1 MHSNWIFTVFS
12 FKWSAGE
19 LIEISDGESMAHTL
33 QIARCT
39 PISINKMYAEFPE
52 GNLVNSNQDVHTPT
66 HRQTNSWKKMRYR
79 KRRSKIKS
87 QLEKKE
93 EENEKESQHKR
104 CSPPSSRAIC
114 TWLVTI
120 RSLLFYPPCEK
131 RHFLILCSNAKSRRF
146 SIRPIWQR
154 PFLSDWCINGN
165 NYCFKHPTPS
175 PTFALHRPPFKLAPA
190 GHVFN

>member
-1 MHSNWIFTVFS
+1 M
-12 FKWSAGE
+12 
-19 LIEISDGESMAHTL
+19 
-33 QIARCT
+33 
-39 PISINKMYAEFPE
+39 
-52 GNLVNSNQDVHTPT
+52 
-66 HRQTNSWKKMRYR
+66 
-79 KRRSKIKS
+79 
-87 QLEKKE
+87 
-93 EENEKESQHKR
+93 
-104 CSPPSSRAIC
+104 SPPSSRAIC

-175 PTFALHRPPFKLAPA
+175 PTFALHRPPLQISSSWTRFQLKRFFFLPLSLSLPYWKKKTSPSFIELLIIMVILSGGFRYQHEVCFGAS
-190 GHVFN
+190 GGEGNWVTVTVTEFLSFVSIL